1 MSLVHCGRRCGYPL
15 NWPVGDVRAA
25 VKHVKDHA
33 KTAAVC
39 FMRRICWL
47 VRDYIAAGYLPV
59 ACGGSVG
66 PAWARNR
73 AGRPSRSVGETELDP
88 KKINWRN
95 APLHAHT
102 PADQRGRR
110 TVGRGFSPTLR
121 RVNRSS
127 PSKVVCSLSY
137 QGDFKRKGF
146 QGDFTTTVAGGNRQH
161 RPVGWTRNCPTAT
174 QLKVVASS
182 PAQ

>member
-59 ACGGSVG
+59 ACGGSGG

-73 AGRPSRSVGETELDP
+73 AGRPSRSVGETQGSRASCARYLYFSTPWGGILETRGF
-88 KKINWRN
+88 IGSATT
-95 APLHAHT
+95 APQTAGLGLLHA
-102 PADQRGRR
+102 PPRGSCN
-110 TVGRGFSPTLR
+110 GPPR
-121 RVNRSS
+121 RVARALWATCIE
-127 PSKVVCSLSY
+127 PRA
-137 QGDFKRKGF
+137 FKKCLF
-146 QGDFTTTVAGGNRQH
+146 
-161 RPVGWTRNCPTAT
+161 
-174 QLKVVASS
+174 
-182 PAQ
+182 